1 MKAETLLTKENNI
14 YYNGKQI
21 SINSEKLTFV
31 EKLMGENPDVSDLVK
46 SKNDYEHWNTSH
58 LISTL

>member
-21 SINSEKLTFV
+21 SLNSEKLTFV

-46 SKNDYEHWNTSH
+46 SKNDYEH
-58 LISTL
+58 